1 MKIVCSA
8 VKLPMWLPH
17 AVANLSVS
25 QCCSVT
31 QSCLTLFDP
40 VDCSTPGFPVLH
52 HLLDF
57 VQTHVHWVDDA
68 IQPSRPLLLPS
79 KDCHLEYLIL
89 GWTHQWI
96 SSQSVRGVEFSRQ
109 EYWSRWP
116 FPSLGD
122 LPNPGIEPR
131 SSPLQADSLSTEPPG
146 KPCRMHMC
154 VCMFVY
160 VIYILLNPEQGHDLG
175 AKGLSQ
181 MPLRETVET
190 VT

>member
-1 MKIVCSA
+1 MHMCIIYYH
-8 VKLPMWLPH
+8 LYGIY
-17 AVANLSVS
+17 NLYDIYHMYGSGDGL
-25 QCCSVT
+25 VT
-31 QSCLTLFDP
+31 KSCLTL
-40 VDCSTPGFPVLH
+40 VTPWTGACQAPLEFP
-52 HLLDF
+52 
-57 VQTHVHWVDDA
+57 
-68 IQPSRPLLLPS
+68 
-79 KDCHLEYLIL
+79 
-89 GWTHQWI
+89 
-96 SSQSVRGVEFSRQ
+96 RQ
-109 EYWSRWP
+109 EYWSSLP

-175 AKGLSQ
+175 ARGLSQ